1 MIRPVVKHLHL
12 ASSDHAKTT
21 AFYEAY
27 FGFAF
32 QKVFD
37 RGAGH
42 PPATI
47 IRGPERFQIFLEPA
61 GTDLALPP
69 WFHFGFL
76 VPVAECRQLHARMV
90 EAGVRITRPLV
101 ETPFLNFFC
110 ADPDG
115 HEVQVYSDL
124 AEL

>member
-1 MIRPVVKHLHL
+1 MTPAVKHLHL
-12 ASSDHAKTT
+12 ASFDHAKTT
-21 AFYEAY
+21 AFYATY

-32 QKVFD
+32 QEILD
-37 RGAGH
+37 RGPGNS
-42 PPATI
+42 PATI
-47 IRGPERFQIFLEPA
+47 IRGPERFQIFLEAA
-61 GTDLALPP
+61 GDGVALPP

-76 VPVAECRQLHARMV
+76 VPEVECRQLHARMV
-90 EAGVRITRPLV
+90 EARVPITRPLV
-101 ETPFLNFFC
+101 EQPFVNFFC